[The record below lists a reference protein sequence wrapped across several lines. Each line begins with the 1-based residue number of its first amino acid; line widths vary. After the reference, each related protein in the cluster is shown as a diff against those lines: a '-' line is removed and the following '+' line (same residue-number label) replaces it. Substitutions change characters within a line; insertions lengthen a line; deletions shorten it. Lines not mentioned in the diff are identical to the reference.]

1 MEPAKKPGKKSSS
14 TDTTSSSLNT
24 GNTFK
29 TSKTTFTKEAFGRNA
44 KILADSIYKTYQFD
58 VIKPYF
64 HMEVPRLVRYDIK
77 PDHTT
82 VAYQRYEAIDLIDL
96 IIKDNK
102 KQLDRVILKLE
113 RNLSSRRF
121 KEEDHQL
128 VNRDPFVAAIRKMSK
143 DMDSDS
149 QNDKLFRDLCSQI
162 ERSIKRFYYIP
173 YRLCHGNMCFD
184 NMMFS
189 TDAIYVCSPRFVPIE
204 SVIWDIAKLRQDT
217 KHLITFRYRSFKEG
231 SKNYTRIV
239 DFCHRLEEMMLPIW
253 QAQKSFIECYED
265 IAKLAWLDTYHH
277 TNNEKVKERALEVL
291 QNGK

>member
-1 MEPAKKPGKKSSS
+1 M
-14 TDTTSSSLNT
+14 TSSSLNT

-29 TSKTTFTKEAFGRNA
+29 KEAFGNKA
-44 KILADSIYKTYQFD
+44 KTLADSIYKTCQFD

-64 HMEVPRLVRYDIK
+64 QMEAPKLLRYDIK
-77 PDHTT
+77 PGH
-82 VAYQRYEAIDLIDL
+82 AIAVYPKYNVTNLIDL
-96 IIKDNK
+96 IIKDKK

-128 VNRDPFVAAIRKMSK
+128 VSRDPFVAAIRRMSK
-143 DMDSDS
+143 DMDSNS

-184 NMMFS
+184 NIMFTAS
-189 TDAIYVCSPRFVPIE
+189 GMIYVCSPRFVPIE
-204 SVIWDIAKLRQDT
+204 SVIWDIAKLRQDS
-217 KHLITFRYRSFKEG
+217 KHLITFQYRFFKEG
-231 SKNYTRIV
+231 SKNHTRVV
-239 DFCHRLEEMMLPIW
+239 DFCNRLEEKMLPIW
-253 QAQKSFIECYED
+253 QDQRSFRECYED

-277 TNNEKVKERALEVL
+277 TNNEKVKEKVLEVL
-291 QNGK
+291 QNG

>member
-1 MEPAKKPGKKSSS
+1 M
-14 TDTTSSSLNT
+14 TSSSLNT
-24 GNTFK
+24 ENTFK
-29 TSKTTFTKEAFGRNA
+29 KTRFKKTFVKEGFGKNA

-64 HMEVPRLVRYDIK
+64 HMEAPKLLQYTIEPGHTAASYTNYDA
-77 PDHTT
+77 T
-82 VAYQRYEAIDLIDL
+82 DLIDL
-96 IIKDNK
+96 IVKDK
-102 KQLDRVILKLE
+102 KQQLDRFILKLE

-128 VNRDPFVAAIRKMSK
+128 VSRDPFVAAIRRMSK
-143 DMDSDS
+143 DMDSNS

-184 NMMFS
+184 NIMFTAS
-189 TDAIYVCSPRFVPIE
+189 EMIYVCSPRFVPIE

-217 KHLITFRYRSFKEG
+217 KHLITFQYRSFKEG

-239 DFCHRLEEMMLPIW
+239 DFCNRMEEMMLPIW
-253 QAQKSFIECYED
+253 QAQRSFNECYED
-265 IAKLAWLDTYHH
+265 IAKLAWLDTYHY
-277 TNNEKVKERALEVL
+277 TNNEKVKERVLEVL
-291 QNGK
+291 KNEA